1 MSHHPTMLERDPVR
15 VLPPGSTLSPATL
28 LTGPGVATDQ
38 CTLAVVGLGYVGLPT
53 ALAYHAAGGA
63 VIGLDASERRRAAIA
78 CGDVDLLARDLDRLA
93 TVDVERFTVTGD
105 AGDLARADVVLIC
118 VPTPVDDHLTPDLAA
133 LRSACA
139 TVVSH
144 ARAGQLVVLTSTTY
158 VGSTREML
166 AEPLAARGF
175 VLGQDVHVAFSPE
188 RIDPANEAF
197 PVEATPRV
205 VGGLTPQCTRRA
217 AAVLGRTAPV
227 VHEVSSP
234 EVAEMTKLHENTFRA
249 VNIAYA
255 NEVADVCG
263 QLGLDVSEVITAAS
277 TKPYGFMAFQP
288 GPGVGGHCI
297 PCDPHYLLWQLRG
310 ARLEAPLVDASM
322 KAIAGRPA
330 RVAARA
336 AEVLAENGATLS
348 GAQVLVVGVSYKP
361 GVEDVRESPALE
373 IIDRLQ
379 RAGADVSYHD
389 PFVRKIHTAAG
400 HLTSV
405 GHPWVHTW
413 SLVLVH
419 TLHPDVDLHWLGGV
433 PAVLDATFTLD
444 PANAARV

>member
-1 MSHHPTMLERDPVR
+1 MSCQQSALEREPVR
-15 VLPPGSTLSPATL
+15 VKTPTSPLPPAALRDGPAESTDRCIL
-28 LTGPGVATDQ
+28 G
-38 CTLAVVGLGYVGLPT
+38 VVGLGYVGLPT
-53 ALAYHAAGGA
+53 ALAYHASGGV
-63 VIGLDASERRRAAIA
+63 VIGLDASPARRAAIA
-78 CGDVDLLARDLDRLA
+78 RGAVDLLARDLERLA

-105 AGDLARADVVLIC
+105 ARDLTRADVVLIC
-118 VPTPVDDHLTPDLAA
+118 VPTPVDDHLTPDLTA
-133 LRSACA
+133 LRSACE

-166 AEPLAARGF
+166 AEPLAARGL
-175 VLGQDVHVAFSPE
+175 VVGRDVHVAFSPE

-217 AAVLGRTAPV
+217 ASVLRRTAPV

-234 EVAEMTKLHENTFRA
+234 EVAEMTKMHENTFRA

-255 NEVADVCG
+255 NEIADVCG
-263 QLGLDVSEVITAAS
+263 QLGLDVSEVIAAAS
-277 TKPYGFMAFQP
+277 TKPYGFMPFRP

-322 KAIAGRPA
+322 RAIAARPA
-330 RVAARA
+330 RVATRA
-336 AEVLAENGATLS
+336 AEVLAENGTS
-348 GAQVLVVGVSYKP
+348 VTGARILVVGVSYKP

-379 RAGADVSYHD
+379 RSGADVSFVD
-389 PFVRKIHTAAG
+389 PVVREVTTSAG
-400 HLTSV
+400 TLTSLS
-405 GHPWVHTW
+405 HPWTTSW

-433 PAVLDATFTLD
+433 PAVLDATFRLD
-444 PANAARV
+444 PADVARV